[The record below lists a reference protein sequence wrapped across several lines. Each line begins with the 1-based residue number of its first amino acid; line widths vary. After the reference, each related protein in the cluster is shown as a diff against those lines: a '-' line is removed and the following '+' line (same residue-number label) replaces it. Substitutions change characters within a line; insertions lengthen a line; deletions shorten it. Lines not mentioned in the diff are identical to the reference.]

1 MTYLG
6 HGFQLAV
13 NLTHARY
20 TLVSHTYSH
29 VYCTAMFCLSLVLRP
44 STYII
49 DLAEVG
55 ALSVA
60 HTIGGTGVLKIK
72 LLQVASWE
80 TSRSEEAVNFSDLT
94 SWPVP

>member
-13 NLTHARY
+13 NTTHV
-20 TLVSHTYSH
+20 LVSHIL
-29 VYCTAMFCLSLVLRP
+29 AMFCLSFILRP
-44 STYII
+44 LCT

-55 ALSVA
+55 ALSKT

-72 LLQVASWE
+72 LASI
-80 TSRSEEAVNFSDLT
+80 SFRRAAEAVNFSDLT